1 LQTQVYDTAA
11 HPLMR
16 RGDYWLDEVC
26 ARHLGVFGKT
36 YVSSNP
42 LFFGRMQRTAD
53 QSYAVTQL
61 ACSAGTGHRRP
72 QDVRRWTHD
81 SAVISIQRGEGAIWR
96 QRGRELMLRTGDMI
110 VTNPDEP
117 YDMATDGDFDL
128 ISFFVP
134 RSLLTGHLFPGNP
147 DRPRVLP
154 REQPGCDLASRFG
167 MDLAGRIGELPAAE
181 AQAMVD
187 AMARLV
193 AVAAGAAAPAHG
205 AAVREARLARARSY
219 IEQNL
224 GDPALTPAS
233 CARALGISVRALHM
247 AFEPGGESF
256 SQVLQQFRLERCI
269 GLLRSPAA
277 GGRAVSDIAFA
288 CGFGSLAGFYRAFG
302 RAYGASPTDM
312 RAEAA

>member
-1 LQTQVYDTAA
+1 LNTQFYDTAT

-16 RGDYWLDEVC
+16 RGEYWLDEVC

-36 YVSSNP
+36 YVNSNP

-53 QSYAVTQL
+53 QSYVVTQL

-81 SAVISIQRGEGAIWR
+81 ASVISIQRGKGAIWR
-96 QRGRELMLRTGDMI
+96 QRGRELMLRAGDMI

-128 ISFFVP
+128 VSFFVP
-134 RSLLTGHLFPGNP
+134 RSLLTTNLFPGNP
-147 DRPRVLP
+147 DRMRVLP
-154 REQPGCDLASRFG
+154 REQPACDLAARFG
-167 MDLAGRIGELPAAE
+167 MDLAGRIAELPSVE
-181 AQAMVD
+181 AQGMVD

-205 AAVREARLARARSY
+205 AALRQARLAQARFY
-219 IEQNL
+219 IEQNM
-224 GDPALTPAS
+224 GDPDLTPAG
-233 CARALGISVRALHM
+233 CAKALGVSVRALHM
-247 AFEPGGESF
+247 AFEPAGESF
-256 SQVLQQFRLERCI
+256 SQVLQQCRLERCI
-269 GLLRSPAA
+269 ALLRNPAA

-288 CGFGSLAGFYRAFG
+288 CGFGSLAGFYRAFS
-302 RAYGASPTDM
+302 RTYGASPTDM